1 MSHAST
7 MPLAAAPGDTA
18 LLAGSLALFDD
29 LVVTHGPQR
38 RRPGRPRTPTPEALQ
53 RLQRP
58 AVPVP
63 PTLPALPG
71 TPAWPSPPPLQH
83 QPPRVPVVRERAW
96 PTRSA
101 TPASTADALS
111 PPEPA
116 FEVIGEP
123 CQSLLRINDWEGLR
137 GSLAVNPYRGC
148 TLGCQGCPSAATRVY
163 AKVNAAEQLR
173 DELRQPRYQVK
184 PIQLG
189 TTADAYQHAER
200 GQRLTRGILQLL
212 HDCGNPVVIVTRST
226 GVLRDVD
233 LLLPMAQQS
242 RLLLAISLC
251 TLDEALSRQWEP
263 LAPTPAERLAVMKR
277 LVKAGV
283 PVALHLAP
291 HPPLASLAPDSNDA
305 DLANVIE
312 AAAKAGASMLMYR
325 LQADRPAAADGGP
338 PGPESRREK
347 ESKLIELARQHGLS
361 VDRPE
366 LDRRHFRPPAP
377 RQPIEPPVARDAA
390 KAPATHGPQRS
401 LF

>member
-38 RRPGRPRTPTPEALQ
+38 RRPGRPC
-53 RLQRP
+53 
-58 AVPVP
+58 
-63 PTLPALPG
+63 
-71 TPAWPSPPPLQH
+71 TPAWPSPPPPQH

-101 TPASTADALS
+101 TPATPSSTADALS

-137 GSLAVNPYRGC
+137 GTLAVNPYRGC
-148 TLGCQGCPSAATRVY
+148 TLGCQGCPAATDRVY

-200 GQRLTRGILQLL
+200 SQRLTRGILQLL

-263 LAPTPAERLAVMKR
+263 QAPTPAERLAVMKR

-283 PVALHLAP
+283 PVGLHLAP
-291 HPPLASLAPDSNDA
+291 LMPDSSDA
-305 DLANVIE
+305 DLALVIE
-312 AAAKAGASMLMYR
+312 AAAKAGASMLMFR
-325 LQADRPAAADGGP
+325 LQADRHTAAVGEAQ
-338 PGPESRREK
+338 GPESRRER
-347 ESKLIELARQHGLS
+347 EHKLIELARQHGLS

-377 RQPIEPPVARDAA
+377 RQPIEPPVARDAPQ
-390 KAPATHGPQRS
+390 APATHGPQRS

>member
-29 LVVTHGPQR
+29 LVVTTGPQR
-38 RRPGRPRTPTPEALQ
+38 RRPGRLRTPTSEAPQ
-53 RLQRP
+53 RLQR
-58 AVPVP
+58 P

-71 TPAWPSPPPLQH
+71 TPAWPSPPPPQR

-111 PPEPA
+111 PPEPT

-148 TLGCQGCPSAATRVY
+148 TLGCQGCPSVSTRVY

-200 GQRLTRGILQLL
+200 TQRLTRGILQLL

-263 LAPTPAERLAVMKR
+263 LAPTPAERLAAMKR
-277 LVKAGV
+277 LAKAGV

-291 HPPLASLAPDSNDA
+291 QPSLASLASDRNDA

-325 LQADRPAAADGGP
+325 LQPDRHATADGSGP

-347 ESKLIELARQHGLS
+347 ENKLIELARQHGLS

-377 RQPIEPPVARDAA
+377 RQPTEQPVARDATR
-390 KAPATHGPQRS
+390 APVTHGPQRS